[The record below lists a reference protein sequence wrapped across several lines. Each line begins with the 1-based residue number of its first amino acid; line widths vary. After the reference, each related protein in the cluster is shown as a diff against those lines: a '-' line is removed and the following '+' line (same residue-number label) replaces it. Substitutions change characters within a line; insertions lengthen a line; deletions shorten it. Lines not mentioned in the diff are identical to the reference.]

1 MKQNHKSTYYM
12 HQRFLLDCDY
22 ESVSLPES
30 LNSKDDFVQDFIEQP
45 NLFDTEDKITR
56 KVKFSY
62 LLKEIDTKEDFDIFL
77 KDTEFIDDLLIE
89 NDMQQSE
96 NPIIY
101 DFQNSCL
108 KAFYKQL
115 KK

>member
-1 MKQNHKSTYYM
+1 MRKDYYM
-12 HQRFLLDCDY
+12 HQKFLLDCDY
-22 ESVSLPES
+22 ETVSLPETVS
-30 LNSKDDFVQDFIEQP
+30 ATDDFVQDFTEPQ

-62 LLKEIDTKEDFDIFL
+62 LLKEIDTKEDFDIFS

-101 DFQNSCL
+101 DFLNSCL